1 MPNET
6 PEQRQARL
14 DAANLFH
21 ARLMARERAAEEARM
36 PTPEPMPMRTP
47 VMPQLGRSLG
57 SFLSPQQQGM
67 TKSPFIDQ
75 SFPDGAVRA
84 DGPGTVP
91 PWARFGFTGDQPMLT
106 QPGTGYDEVVMP
118 VQPQGGLTLAAQP
131 AAPAFDINNAM
142 NTFNQ
147 QLGQRVTSGQM
158 TLDQARAAQAEMTA
172 LQRSPNAT
180 REQATDIAQRQMQVG
195 QYAPQPQGLVM
206 NAPPQ
211 GMAMGGMMRGSTAED
226 RGPTTEGQRDAAYFR
241 MQGLNAMVAPQGAT
255 PDYTRALLDQM
266 SNAVGQNRGVALTE
280 YNATPVSRGSAKQML
295 NTPEPEQGIAIMPMQ
310 ETPMPVPPMPPTLM
324 PVPPMPVPP
333 YRPAPDMDIVVA
345 PQPPT
350 GMALGGLMR
359 KYY

>member
-1 MPNET
+1 MTSPVAPMPNET

-14 DAANLFH
+14 DAANRFH
-21 ARLMARERAAEEARM
+21 AELMARQRAAEQARM
-36 PTPEPMPMRTP
+36 PKPEPRPQPM
-47 VMPQLGRSLG
+47 MPQLGRSLG

-147 QLGQRVTSGQM
+147 QLGERVTSGQM

-195 QYAPQPQGLVM
+195 QYAPALQDIVVTAQRRPQYDETPVMPAPMIGDGPLRPTSEQLAMYHAGGSRGAWDPQVGVFTATRLARQPEAPQYVPPPPPPEKVQYAPQPQGLVM
-206 NAPPQ
+206 NAPQPQ
-211 GMAMGGMMRGSTAED
+211 GLVM
-226 RGPTTEGQRDAAYFR
+226 
-241 MQGLNAMVAPQGAT
+241 NA
-255 PDYTRALLDQM
+255 
-266 SNAVGQNRGVALTE
+266 
-280 YNATPVSRGSAKQML
+280 
-295 NTPEPEQGIAIMPMQ
+295 
-310 ETPMPVPPMPPTLM
+310 
-324 PVPPMPVPP
+324 
-333 YRPAPDMDIVVA
+333 
-345 PQPPT
+345 PPT